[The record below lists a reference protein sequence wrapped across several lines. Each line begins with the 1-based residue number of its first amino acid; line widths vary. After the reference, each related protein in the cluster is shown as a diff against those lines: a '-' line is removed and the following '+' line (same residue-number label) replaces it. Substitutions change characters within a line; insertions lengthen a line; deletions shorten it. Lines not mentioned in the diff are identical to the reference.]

1 MPRYQQTEDL
11 ARYGQAGLPG
21 ISKDIPGLNVT
32 GVVQSPGIAAALN
45 RVSDFA
51 FRSIEPAVQRQA
63 AQYAFDNPI
72 TIEQLREGAKDGLT
86 AKDFAPLSGSE
97 AANTIRKIQAA
108 QLQTELHAE
117 LVNKHAD
124 VMRKS
129 DAGQIQD
136 IESLKREFSAPINGA
151 VKALASLDPE
161 AAIRLQASASAS
173 ASAAYKHGLGNLSKD
188 AANLAD
194 ITSNRLADNQV
205 TVYKA
210 HFKSLFADKNQQD
223 VVDTHAAYED
233 SHFTALLRTG
243 SAAGNSEAAKRLVA
257 DNRKEYEKVRVN
269 EFAEQ
274 ASAGRSTS
282 EALDMIK
289 QNNFGHMTPL
299 WNTLKPDEK
308 VAVEAAVLKS
318 QFVKITA
325 AKQDTEVVSLEN
337 RNRIATILIT
347 GDTSREAKTI
357 LSAGVGRGDV
367 TLSQFNSQ
375 FDRSSRKPTYAQE
388 GLYSRLAS
396 DSASGRR
403 INEQD
408 RAKLTPGQI
417 IDLNNVEYKTD
428 AKSAQIY
435 RDLSAGDTGS
445 PIQNIAIADSLA
457 ARKIIVQR
465 NFNVFVNESNPDG
478 TRKYSDMQA
487 SEAAVT
493 KWKGSVEYVAA
504 QKTVERIIKSF
515 KEAAP
520 DFNPDTHDVDEWMKL
535 KGKKID
541 KEDAFYLRLNKQ
553 YESYQDAKKKIVSE

>member
-205 TVYKA
+205 TIYKTY
-210 HFKSLFADKNQQD
+210 FKDLFTKKDQQD
-223 VVDTHAAYED
+223 VVQTHAEYED
-233 SHFTALLRTG
+233 AHFTALLRTG
-243 SAAGNSEAAKRLVA
+243 SAAGNSGAAQRLVA

-274 ASAGRSTS
+274 ASAGRTTS
-282 EALDMIK
+282 QALEMIK
-289 QNNFGHMTPL
+289 QNDFGHMTPL
-299 WNTLKPDEK
+299 WNTLKLDEK

-318 QFVKITA
+318 QLGKITG
-325 AKQDTEVVSLEN
+325 AKQDREAISLVN
-337 RNRIATILIT
+337 QDRIATILIKGDRSPEAKAFLFDMAKKEVIT
-347 GDTSREAKTI
+347 VAQFKAQFDTS
-357 LSAGVGRGDV
+357 
-367 TLSQFNSQ
+367 SQ
-375 FDRSSRKPTYAQE
+375 KPTLFQE
-388 GLYSRLAS
+388 GLYNRLAS
-396 DSASGRR
+396 DAASNRS
-403 INEQD
+403 INAKD

-417 IDLNNVEYKTD
+417 NDLNKVEYTVD
-428 AKSAQIY
+428 GKSAQKY
-435 RDLSAGDTGS
+435 RDVSAGDTGS
-445 PIQNIAIADSLA
+445 PIFNIAAADSLA
-457 ARKIIVQR
+457 TRKIIVER
-465 NFNVFVNESNPDG
+465 NFKVYVNESNADG
-478 TRKYSDMQA
+478 TRKYTDMEA
-487 SEAAVT
+487 SEVAVA
-493 KWKGSVEYVAA
+493 KWKNSN
-504 QKTVERIIKSF
+504 ERIAAKKTMDDLREVF
-515 KEAAP
+515 KKTAP
-520 DFNPDTHDVDEWMKL
+520 GFNPDTHTVDGWMIM

-541 KEDAFYLRLNKQ
+541 PEDALYMALTRKYL
-553 YESYQDAKKKIVSE
+553 SYDKAKKVYGPE

>member
-32 GVVQSPGIAAALN
+32 GIVQSPGIAAALN

-129 DAGQIQD
+129 DAGQIPD
-136 IESLKREFSAPINGA
+136 VESLKREFSAPINGA

-173 ASAAYKHGLGNLSKD
+173 ASAAYKHGLANLSKD
-188 AANLAD
+188 AANLAE

-205 TVYKA
+205 TIYKA
-210 HFKSLFADKNQQD
+210 YFNSLFGNKNQQD

-233 SHFTALLRTG
+233 AHFLALSKSA
-243 SAAGNSEAAKRLVA
+243 SAAGDFPGAKRLVA

-274 ASAGRSTS
+274 ASAGRNTS
-282 EALDMIK
+282 EALEMIK
-289 QNNFGHMTPL
+289 QNDFGHMTPL
-299 WNTLKPDEK
+299 WNALKPDEK
-308 VAVEAAVLKS
+308 TAVAQTILKS
-318 QFVKITA
+318 QFEKITG
-325 AKQDTEVVSLEN
+325 AKQDREAISLVN
-337 RNRIATILIT
+337 QQRVATILIT
-347 GDTSREAKTI
+347 GDRSREAKTI

-367 TLSQFNSQ
+367 TPSQFNAH
-375 FDRSSRKPTYAQE
+375 FDRPSQKPTYAQE
-388 GLYSRLAS
+388 ELYSRLAS

-445 PIQNIAIADSLA
+445 PIQNISIADSLA

-493 KWKGSVEYVAA
+493 KWRGSVEFVSAKSA
-504 QKTVERIIKSF
+504 VERTRQYF
-515 KEAAP
+515 KKFAP
-520 DFNPDTHDVDEWMKL
+520 DFNPDTHDVDAWMGM

-541 KEDAFYLRLNKQ
+541 KDDDSYNRLQTQYKRYKDA
-553 YESYQDAKKKIVSE
+553 QDKIGPE